1 MNTFKQN
8 TNSKK
13 ILVLS
18 QLSVRKKNT
27 FRLSLLLPAIVWFL
41 VGWQA
46 ASIHGAKFSSAIALS
61 CSALIL
67 LVDYILMMTTFVH
80 VEGKSTLWFNIQK
93 ISFFGIR
100 FLVAVCMSYLGAI
113 YLEAMIF
120 SNELAPKYQAMADS
134 NALED
139 FKRFKNSPRFEDADK
154 NKLSL
159 DSLKNEEY
167 RLQIELFK
175 EMDGQGPSKQVG
187 YKKIAKRKDEELMKV
202 QEKINL
208 FQSIINRTDQDLALA
223 KDSIDSVHSSLAKN
237 PGILYVMKALASLQ
251 NESNEVRNGSFI
263 MMALLFFLELIPLIL
278 KITSP
283 KSAYDTYLESQEHVL
298 FNRLMLEKEREIY
311 FLKENL
317 KAFEKIK

>member
-1 MNTFKQN
+1 MNTFKQSP
-8 TNSKK
+8 NSKK
-13 ILVLS
+13 ILALS
-18 QLSVRKKNT
+18 QLSVRKKNI

-46 ASIHGAKFSSAIALS
+46 ASIHGAKFSLPIALS

-80 VEGKSTLWFNIQK
+80 VEGKNSPWFKIQK

-100 FLVAVCMSYLGAI
+100 LLVAVCMSYLGAI
-113 YLEAMIF
+113 YLEALIF
-120 SNELAPKYQAMADS
+120 RNELTPKYQEIADS
-134 NALED
+134 TALED
-139 FKRFKNSPRFEDADK
+139 FNRFKNSPRFEEVGK

-175 EMDGQGPSKQVG
+175 EMDGQSPSKQVG
-187 YKKIAKRKDEELMKV
+187 YKKIAKRKDEELKKV
-202 QEKINL
+202 QEKINQL
-208 FQSIINRTDQDLALA
+208 QSTIDSTDQALALA
-223 KDSIDSVHSSLAKN
+223 KDSIDSVYSSLAKH

-251 NESNEVRNGSFI
+251 KESNEVRNGSFI

-317 KAFEKIK
+317 KSFEKIK